1 MAEAKGKDVTYT
13 NPRGIPRAPFVD
25 KVEEFVS
32 GPEDINATL
41 HKFDEML
48 SKYKFME
55 VNRLKQLQR
64 LRSSIPD
71 MQKTLDTV
79 KFLESKQDS
88 EEEMETRFELND
100 TLYATASIPP
110 TDTVYL
116 WLGANVMVAYPIEEA
131 KDLLTQKLSSQE
143 TSMKTCQED
152 LEFLREQITTMEV
165 NIART
170 YNWDV
175 KRRRQTKLATTVE
188 EGSDDED
195 Q

>member
-1 MAEAKGKDVTYT
+1 MAEVKAKDATYT

-25 KVEEFVS
+25 KVEEYITSPDEV
-32 GPEDINATL
+32 NATL
-41 HKFDEML
+41 RKFDEML

-55 VNRLKQLQR
+55 VNRINQLSR
-64 LRSSIPD
+64 LRTSIPD

-79 KFLESKQDS
+79 KFLDSKKDS
-88 EEEMETRFELND
+88 EEEIETRFELND
-100 TLYATASIPP
+100 TLFAKASIPP

-116 WLGANVMVAYPIEEA
+116 WLGANVMVAYPIDEA
-131 KDLLTQKLSSQE
+131 QELLTQKLSSQE
-143 TSMKTCQED
+143 KSMKTCQED

-175 KRRRQTKLATTVE
+175 KQRRQTQTTTVQD
-188 EGSDDED
+188 GSDEED
-195 Q
+195 K